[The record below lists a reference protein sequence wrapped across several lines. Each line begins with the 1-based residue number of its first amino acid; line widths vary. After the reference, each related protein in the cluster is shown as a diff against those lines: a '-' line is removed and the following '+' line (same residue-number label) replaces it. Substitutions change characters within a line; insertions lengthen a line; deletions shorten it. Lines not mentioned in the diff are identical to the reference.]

1 MRTTRTDRKIRKWSC
16 ATFGAGLRDPALPKR
31 VREFKAM
38 DHARVMSFDCVMVV
52 MAAKRAVPTKMK
64 GKSDPFHRRSM
75 IALQDANIPFLIG
88 GAYAVEAYGGVS
100 RQSKDFDLYVR
111 PTHINRAMEALARAG
126 YKTEKTFPHWLAKAG
141 RGRDYI
147 DLIFR
152 AGNGLCEVDD
162 SWFERAQDDEI
173 EGLHVKLCA
182 PEEMIWMKAYIM
194 ERERFDGAD
203 IAHIFRSC
211 ADKIEWPHL
220 VRRFGPDWHVLLA
233 HLVLFGY
240 IYPSERTKIPTA
252 IVDDLIERLQKE
264 MVIAGRKRLCR
275 GTLLSRKQYLVDVEE
290 WGFRDARLEQ
300 RVHMDAKDIAHW
312 TKAIPKEEK
321 QRGNPA

>member
-1 MRTTRTDRKIRKWSC
+1 MVM
-16 ATFGAGLRDPALPKR
+16 PA
-31 VREFKAM
+31 E
-38 DHARVMSFDCVMVV
+38 
-52 MAAKRAVPTKMK
+52 RAVDNEAE
-64 GKSDPFHRRSM
+64 GKADRFHRRSM
-75 IALQDANIPFLIG
+75 IALQDGNISFLIG
-88 GAYAVEAYGGVS
+88 GAYAVQVYGGIS
-100 RQSKDFDLYVR
+100 RRSKDFDLYVR
-111 PTHINRAMEALARAG
+111 PNHVDPALDALARAG
-126 YKTEKTFPHWLAKAG
+126 YKTEKPFPHWLAKAR

-162 SWFERAQDDEI
+162 SWFERAQDNEL

-203 IAHIFRSC
+203 IAHILRSC
-211 ADKIEWPHL
+211 AQKIEWPHL

-275 GTLLSRKQYLVDVEE
+275 GTLLSRKQYLVDVEK
-290 WGFRDARLEQ
+290 WGFLDARLQQ
-300 RVHMDAKDIAHW
+300 RVHMDAKDIALW
-312 TKAIPKEEK
+312 TTAIPKEEK
-321 QRGNPA
+321 QRGKPA